1 MTIAGII
8 EMYMF
13 KKLLK
18 YVLLF
23 VSIVLIAIAVL
34 GFRESGSYESIIQE
48 NNDRLAEVNFSYS
61 GSSDMISDLS
71 YGINTLS
78 ENAILFVTSG
88 NDDNIYKYLSE
99 ASDPYNEDFP
109 KEGGMHKDHA
119 YELYLEGDYSS
130 DCDTYFYSIME
141 DSRMMM
147 SIEYYALTLA
157 CKGYETELYD
167 GLFINDLFKEED
179 KELSEEECLDK
190 AYVILNDYMIS
201 DLDMT
206 YMQYK
211 DRVFENID
219 LFQRSIK
226 DTRDSRAEYI
236 NGVIDRIYV
245 QQREANNRAITFAI
259 AGILCFA
266 AAIIMFVVEASRKKM
281 EKAVAKLKAKSVKNK
296 PIEEASVEEQIE
308 SALMSD
314 DVITQQ
320 IPDVI
325 PAANDAVIEKE
336 EILVAEPETIDET
349 PKIEEI
355 KTVKPSIDL
364 DAVLGDLD
372 SVFEDEITAQENNG
386 INDMIESFN
395 AMNTQELKLD
405 NMNEAPE
412 IKDKEKDIHMDA
424 IDDIFSDFDDF
435 MKD

>member
-1 MTIAGII
+1 MLKKII
-8 EMYMF
+8 
-13 KKLLK
+13 K
-18 YVLLF
+18 YVLLLA
-23 VSIVLIAIAVL
+23 SIALITVGVL
-34 GFRESGSYESIIQE
+34 GFRKSSSYESNIQE
-48 NNDRLAEVNFSYS
+48 NNNRLAEVNYSYS
-61 GSSDMISDLS
+61 SSSDMISDLT

-99 ASDPYNEDFP
+99 ASDPYNEDSP

-119 YELYLEGDYSS
+119 YELYLNTNYGGN
-130 DCDTYFYSIME
+130 CDTYFYSIME

-157 CKGYETELYD
+157 CKGYETDLYD

-179 KELSEEECLDK
+179 NELSEEDCLDK

-211 DRVFENID
+211 ERVFENIES
-219 LFQRSIK
+219 LQRSIK

-236 NGVIDRIYV
+236 NGVIDRIYA
-245 QQREANNRAITFAI
+245 QQRLTNNRAIIYAI
-259 AGILCFA
+259 AGVLCFA
-266 AAIIMFVVEASRKKM
+266 GAIIMFVVEASRKKM
-281 EKAVAKLKAKSVKNK
+281 EKAVAKIKAKSVKNK

-336 EILVAEPETIDET
+336 EILVAEPEMIDET

-364 DAVLGDLD
+364 DAVLGDID
-372 SVFEDEITAQENNG
+372 DMFEDEDISKG
-386 INDMIESFN
+386 KDLNDMIESFN

-405 NMNEAPE
+405 DMSEAHE
-412 IKDKEKDIHMDA
+412 TKEKEKDIHTDA